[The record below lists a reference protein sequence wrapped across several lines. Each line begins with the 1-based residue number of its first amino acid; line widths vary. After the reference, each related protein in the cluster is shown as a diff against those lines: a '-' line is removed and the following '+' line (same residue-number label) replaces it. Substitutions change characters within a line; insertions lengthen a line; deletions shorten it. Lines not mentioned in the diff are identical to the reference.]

1 MKIQWS
7 KKITCEDHPKLILMI
22 GILIQILFHRR
33 KPALS
38 YNAGKESKAVPYVRR
53 PIDYTALDH
62 IGHGGVKVAQKNSGG
77 GGDGDSADSV
87 STTSARDI
95 QFCACIVTS

>member
-1 MKIQWS
+1 MNKS
-7 KKITCEDHPKLILMI
+7 EPNSYPN
-22 GILIQILFHRR
+22 RR

-62 IGHGGVKVAQKNSGG
+62 IGHGGVKVAQKNSGA

-95 QFCACIVTS
+95 QFCACIVT

>member
-1 MKIQWS
+1 MQFFL
-7 KKITCEDHPKLILMI
+7 P
-22 GILIQILFHRR
+22 RR

-38 YNAGKESKAVPYVRR
+38 YNAIKESKAVPYVRR

-62 IGHGGVKVAQKNSGG
+62 VGHGGVKVAQKNSGA
-77 GGDGDSADSV
+77 GGDGDSTDSV

-95 QFCACIVTS
+95 QFCACIVNQVACWCIR